1 MQITTNP
8 EGRTTLVGK
17 ATFTPDEVSQGFE
30 QVYKDNVS
38 RIKIP
43 GFRPGK
49 APFKIFATHVGIES
63 MKEDFTEIAARQA
76 LKEMLSGKT
85 IRVVGSPTFEVD
97 SFEGDGP
104 LNLTIKIFFIPD
116 YELADPSKVAI
127 EVPKFDVTDT
137 DMTKAIDNIR
147 GRYASMAPVDRKAKK
162 GDFVY
167 FKWSVITDGRASD
180 RKKEELVEVGMED
193 FVKDFDKN
201 LVGVKSGDTKRVM
214 AEISSGQEPVEIE
227 INIGEIKERIL
238 PNLDD
243 DFAKTLHVENVEA
256 LKDIVKNEL
265 LEQAKDAKE
274 EYIESMIAKALL
286 EKTNIEL
293 PENLVESSVDDE
305 IEKLARDLSKKNITL
320 EMYMEKR
327 AINEEQLRAELTPKA
342 TNQAKL
348 DVILDDYS
356 KENSIEV
363 SKEEIDQEIAAISK
377 AMKDARRP
385 AIDQN
390 DEQVRKNLAR
400 IIRRR
405 KTVEY
410 LMGKVQLTEKQ

>member
-1 MQITTNP
+1 
-8 EGRTTLVGK
+8 
-17 ATFTPDEVSQGFE
+17 
-30 QVYKDNVS
+30 
-38 RIKIP
+38 
-43 GFRPGK
+43 
-49 APFKIFATHVGIES
+49 
-63 MKEDFTEIAARQA
+63 
-76 LKEMLSGKT
+76 
-85 IRVVGSPTFEVD
+85 
-97 SFEGDGP
+97 
-104 LNLTIKIFFIPD
+104 
-116 YELADPSKVAI
+116 
-127 EVPKFDVTDT
+127 
-137 DMTKAIDNIR
+137 
-147 GRYASMAPVDRKAKK
+147 
-162 GDFVY
+162 
-167 FKWSVITDGRASD
+167 SD

-327 AINEEQLRAELTPKA
+327 GINEEQLRAELTPKA

-400 IIRRR
+400 IIKRR

>member
-8 EGRTTLVGK
+8 EGRTILVGK
-17 ATFTPDEVSQGFE
+17 AIFTPDEVNQGFE

-38 RIKIP
+38 RVKIP

-49 APFKIFATHVGIES
+49 APFKIFASHVGIES

-85 IRVVGSPTFEVD
+85 IRVVGNPTFEVD
-97 SFEGDGP
+97 SFDGP
-104 LNLTIKIFFIPD
+104 LNLTIKVSFIPD
-116 YELADPSKVAI
+116 YELSDPSKITIA
-127 EVPKFDVTDT
+127 VPKFDVTDA
-137 DMTKAIDNIR
+137 DLNKAIDNIR

-180 RKKEELVEVGMED
+180 RKKEELVEIGMED

-201 LVGVKSGDTKRVM
+201 LVGVKSGDIKIVM

-293 PENLVESSVDDE
+293 PENLIESSVDDE

-320 EMYMEKR
+320 EMYLEKR
-327 AINEEQLRAELTPKA
+327 GINEEQLRAELTPKA

-356 KENSIEV
+356 KENSIEA
-363 SKEEIDQEIAAISK
+363 SEEEVDQEIEAISN

-385 AIDQN
+385 ALNEN

-400 IIRRR
+400 IIKRR
-405 KTVEY
+405 KTVGY
-410 LMGKVQLTEKQ
+410 LMGKVQLTEK

>member
-1 MQITTNP
+1 M
-8 EGRTTLVGK
+8 
-17 ATFTPDEVSQGFE
+17 A
-30 QVYKDNVS
+30 
-38 RIKIP
+38 
-43 GFRPGK
+43 
-49 APFKIFATHVGIES
+49 
-63 MKEDFTEIAARQA
+63 
-76 LKEMLSGKT
+76 
-85 IRVVGSPTFEVD
+85 
-97 SFEGDGP
+97 
-104 LNLTIKIFFIPD
+104 
-116 YELADPSKVAI
+116 
-127 EVPKFDVTDT
+127 
-137 DMTKAIDNIR
+137 KAIDNIR

-201 LVGVKSGDTKRVM
+201 LVGVKSGDIKIVM

-327 AINEEQLRAELTPKA
+327 GINEEQLRAELTPKA

-390 DEQVRKNLAR
+390 DGQVRNNLAR
-400 IIRRR
+400 IIKRR